1 MPSAAVHRADS
12 TRSDNSDASGRSAES
27 RGSAGKKV
35 SFSRAVRVK
44 KFPRR
49 HEGSSN
55 SVSHAGNGDVPDSAQ
70 APPSPEKKFW
80 FKVYKNRHHHDKSAG
95 GGRIPEEPPL
105 PLETTV
111 SDSSGHH
118 HHHHVRGASSVARSA
133 SSASASRSPRR
144 RPDSPVVKRNHVR
157 RIVQK
162 FDREA
167 TLRHDPPASSS
178 RESSPPP
185 PPVPPPPSVVRS
197 YSVEEY
203 TRPGTPIEL
212 QRSPAPKRSN
222 RLVDGV
228 KVILAPLTRKKSSA
242 SKKEVRSAGTGTL
255 VREEDFEE
263 VNNNENKE
271 NEPVE
276 EEEELPVMVDKA
288 TQVKPFDLEE
298 FFATSGDVSHLY
310 SQVDKSKK
318 TTTFK
323 TPEIHVHHPEVV
335 VDYPITSSP
344 RYVERDYEYYDRSR
358 ASSSSPT
365 PRRGGDVS
373 TTPEPEYG
381 SIRRV
386 KSSSRSFGFNLG
398 RWEHDDSARRR
409 DSDTSSV
416 NSEPGIL
423 GGHRDGSR
431 PGSVLKA
438 YDSKKRELSYENVPA
453 RVSDNER
460 SRTGSPTTSTSG
472 VWVRDID
479 KDYRRGM
486 ADADVTVPSSGYV
499 FTYTASLGGGDRS
512 SKKKTTTTTTTKSSS
527 RDASPTLLDNGSLPR
542 GHRRSP
548 SRGPRSVSS
557 DQTSVRGGLAAAYQA
572 RQARAAA
579 SSSNGRVSKSS
590 SPRSPRIHASSPGR
604 SAGAVS
610 SGPGSVQ
617 GSVAGSVTSEP
628 AYQRDTVVLYIPGV
642 SHHST
647 PSEDS
652 LRVSRSQSVLNKDKS
667 ASRSA
672 SKSGHKSKS
681 SSSSSRPKRAASE
694 SDIRR
699 TKSVPKGAKFPW
711 LRIKPTVTAT
721 PVH

>member
-49 HEGSSN
+49 HEGSAN
-55 SVSHAGNGDVPDSAQ
+55 SIAMHHAGNNGDLHDAGQVAS
-70 APPSPEKKFW
+70 SPEKKFW
-80 FKVYKNRHHHDKSAG
+80 FKVYKNRHHDKAG
-95 GGRIPEEPPL
+95 AGRIPEEHTIPY
-105 PLETTV
+105 EATV
-111 SDSSGHH
+111 SDSAAGQLRST
-118 HHHHVRGASSVARSA
+118 SVGRTA
-133 SSASASRSPRR
+133 SSASSRGPRR
-144 RPDSPVVKRNHVR
+144 RPDSPLVKRNHVR
-157 RIVQK
+157 KIVQK

-167 TLRHDPPASSS
+167 TLRHEPAGSS

-185 PPVPPPPSVVRS
+185 PVPPPPPSVVRS

-212 QRSPAPKRSN
+212 QRSPVLPKKSN

-228 KVILAPLTRKKSSA
+228 KVILAPLTRKRSSA
-242 SKKEVRSAGTGTL
+242 SKKAARTAGTGTL

-271 NEPVE
+271 NEPAVEEE

-298 FFATSGDVSHLY
+298 FFAASGDVSHLY

-318 TTTFK
+318 TTSFK
-323 TPEIHVHHPEVV
+323 NPEIHVHHPEVV
-335 VDYPITSSP
+335 VDYPITATP
-344 RYVERDYEYYDRSR
+344 HYVDRDYEYYEKSR
-358 ASSSSPT
+358 ASSSSP
-365 PRRGGDVS
+365 PLSRGEYARGEAS

-386 KSSSRSFGFNLG
+386 KTSSRSFGFNLG
-398 RWEHDDSARRR
+398 RWEHDDARKRR

-416 NSEPGIL
+416 NSDPGAL
-423 GGHRDGSR
+423 GHAGSR
-431 PGSVLKA
+431 SGSVLKG

-499 FTYTASLGGGDRS
+499 FTYSASLGGDRS
-512 SKKKTTTTTTTKSSS
+512 SKKTATS
-527 RDASPTLLDNGSLPR
+527 RDTSPALLDTGSLSR
-542 GHRRSP
+542 TDRHSRDYRRSP

-572 RQARAAA
+572 RQAKAAA
-579 SSSNGRVSKSS
+579 SNGRVSKSS
-590 SPRSPRIHASSPGR
+590 SPRAARNQHHSSPGP
-604 SAGAVS
+604 VVK
-610 SGPGSVQ
+610 PGSAA

-642 SHHST
+642 SHHAT
-647 PSEDS
+647 PSESS

-667 ASRSA
+667 SRSGSRA
-672 SKSGHKSKS
+672 SAAAKSHKSKS
-681 SSSSSRPKRAASE
+681 SGHQQPKRAASE
-694 SDIRR
+694 SDVRR
-699 TKSVPKGAKFPW
+699 TKSIPKGAKFPW

>member
-55 SVSHAGNGDVPDSAQ
+55 SVAHAGNGDVVDSAQ
-70 APPSPEKKFW
+70 VPPSPEKKFW
-80 FKVYKNRHHHDKSAG
+80 FKVYKNRHHHDKTAG
-95 GGRIPEEPPL
+95 GSRVAEEQPL
-105 PLETTV
+105 PVETTV

-118 HHHHVRGASSVARSA
+118 HHHHARGTSSVARSA

-167 TLRHDPPASSS
+167 TLRHDLPASSS

-185 PPVPPPPSVVRS
+185 PPIPPPPSVVRS

-242 SKKEVRSAGTGTL
+242 SKKEARSAGTGTL

-276 EEEELPVMVDKA
+276 EEEEMPVMVDKA

-344 RYVERDYEYYDRSR
+344 RYVDDRDYEYYERSR

-365 PRRGGDVS
+365 LRRGGD
-373 TTPEPEYG
+373 
-381 SIRRV
+381 
-386 KSSSRSFGFNLG
+386 G
-398 RWEHDDSARRR
+398 RWEHDDKRR
-409 DSDTSSV
+409 DSDTSSI

-423 GGHRDGSR
+423 SRDGGSR

-453 RVSDNER
+453 RVSETER

-499 FTYTASLGGGDRS
+499 FTYTASLGGDRS
-512 SKKKTTTTTTTKSSS
+512 SKKKTTKSGS
-527 RDASPTLLDNGSLPR
+527 RDASPTLLDNGSLSR
-542 GHRRSP
+542 THRRSP

-590 SPRSPRIHASSPGR
+590 SPRSPRVQASPGR
-604 SAGAVS
+604 SSGVVS
-610 SGPGSVQ
+610 GSVPGSAQ
-617 GSVAGSVTSEP
+617 GSVAGSVISEP

-642 SHHST
+642 SHHAT
-647 PSEDS
+647 PSESS
-652 LRVSRSQSVLNKDKS
+652 LRVSRSQSVLNKESKS
-667 ASRSA
+667 SSSSRSA

-681 SSSSSRPKRAASE
+681 SSSRQPKRAASE

-699 TKSVPKGAKFPW
+699 TKSIPKGAKFPW

>member
-80 FKVYKNRHHHDKSAG
+80 FKVYKNRHHHDKSTG
-95 GGRIPEEPPL
+95 GTRIPEEHSL

-118 HHHHVRGASSVARSA
+118 HHHHSRGASSVARSA
-133 SSASASRSPRR
+133 STASASRSPRR

-178 RESSPPP
+178 RESSPPPP

-242 SKKEVRSAGTGTL
+242 SKKEARSAGTGTL
-255 VREEDFEE
+255 VREEDFDE

-276 EEEELPVMVDKA
+276 EEEEVPIMVDKA

-398 RWEHDDSARRR
+398 RWEHDDSGKRR

-423 GGHRDGSR
+423 GGHHDGSR

-499 FTYTASLGGGDRS
+499 FTYTASLGGDRS
-512 SKKKTTTTTTTKSSS
+512 SKKKTTTTATKTSS
-527 RDASPTLLDNGSLPR
+527 RDVSPTLLDDGSLPR
-542 GHRRSP
+542 SHRRSP

-604 SAGAVS
+604 SAGVV
-610 SGPGSVQ
+610 SGPGSTQ

-667 ASRSA
+667 ASRSG
-672 SKSGHKSKS
+672 SKSGHKSK
-681 SSSSSRPKRAASE
+681 SSSSRPKRAASE

-699 TKSVPKGAKFPW
+699 TKSIPKGAKFPW

>member
-55 SVSHAGNGDVPDSAQ
+55 SVAHAGNGDVVDSAQ
-70 APPSPEKKFW
+70 VPPSPEKKFW
-80 FKVYKNRHHHDKSAG
+80 FKVYKNRHHHDKTASG
-95 GGRIPEEPPL
+95 SRITEEDPV

-118 HHHHVRGASSVARSA
+118 HHHHARGPSSVARSA

-185 PPVPPPPSVVRS
+185 IPPPPSVVRS

-276 EEEELPVMVDKA
+276 EEEEMPVMVDKA

-335 VDYPITSSP
+335 VDYPITSNP
-344 RYVERDYEYYDRSR
+344 RYVDDRDYEYYDRSR

-365 PRRGGDVS
+365 LRRGGDVS

-398 RWEHDDSARRR
+398 RWEHDDKRR
-409 DSDTSSV
+409 DSDTSSI

-423 GGHRDGSR
+423 GRDAGSR

-453 RVSDNER
+453 RVSETER

-472 VWVRDID
+472 VWVRDIE

-499 FTYTASLGGGDRS
+499 FTYTASMGGDRS
-512 SKKKTTTTTTTKSSS
+512 SKKKTTKSSS
-527 RDASPTLLDNGSLPR
+527 RDASPTLLDNGSLSR
-542 GHRRSP
+542 THRRSP

-590 SPRSPRIHASSPGR
+590 SPRSPRIQASPSR
-604 SAGAVS
+604 SSAVA
-610 SGPGSVQ
+610 SGSVPGSAQ
-617 GSVAGSVTSEP
+617 GSVAGSVISEP

-642 SHHST
+642 SHHAT
-647 PSEDS
+647 PSEAS
-652 LRVSRSQSVLNKDKS
+652 LRVSRSQSVLNKESKAS
-667 ASRSA
+667 SSRSA
-672 SKSGHKSKS
+672 SKSSHKSKS
-681 SSSSSRPKRAASE
+681 PSSRQPKRAASE

-699 TKSVPKGAKFPW
+699 TKSIPKGAKFPW